1 VNRLKKAVI
10 NIVIGISSSTTF
22 TLTAMIPN
30 TESNKATV
38 MTYRKRVIKSIIR
51 FQSLK
56 ENGTTKAI
64 RNKT

>member
-1 VNRLKKAVI
+1 
-10 NIVIGISSSTTF
+10 
-22 TLTAMIPN
+22 
-30 TESNKATV
+30 
-38 MTYRKRVIKSIIR
+38 MTYRKRVIKEIR

>member
-1 VNRLKKAVI
+1 
-10 NIVIGISSSTTF
+10 
-22 TLTAMIPN
+22 
-30 TESNKATV
+30 
-38 MTYRKRVIKSIIR
+38 MTYRKKVIKSIIR